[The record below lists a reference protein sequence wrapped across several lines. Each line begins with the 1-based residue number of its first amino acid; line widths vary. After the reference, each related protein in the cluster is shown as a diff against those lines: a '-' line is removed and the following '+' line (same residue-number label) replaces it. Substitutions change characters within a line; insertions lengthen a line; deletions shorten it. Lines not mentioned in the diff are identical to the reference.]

1 MTSRWFTWILA
12 GLLVMVWADLWLG
25 KHSLPQVWSLQRT
38 LEAQNA
44 RNATLRDRNLRVA
57 AEVND
62 LREGLEM
69 VEDKARSELGMLRPD
84 EVLVQVTRKP

>member
-1 MTSRWFTWILA
+1 MTTRWLTWILT
-12 GLLVMVWADLWLG
+12 GLLVLVWADLWLG

-38 LEAQNA
+38 LDAQNA
-44 RNATLRDRNLRVA
+44 RNASLRERNARVT

-84 EVLVQVTRKP
+84 EILVQVTRKP